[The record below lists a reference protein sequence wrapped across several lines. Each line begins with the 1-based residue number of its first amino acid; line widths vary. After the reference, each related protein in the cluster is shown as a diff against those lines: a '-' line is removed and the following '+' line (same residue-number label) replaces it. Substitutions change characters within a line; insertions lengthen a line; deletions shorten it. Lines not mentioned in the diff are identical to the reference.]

1 MNIKSMI
8 KEIETEIQKKDWEI
22 IRMRSAINE
31 LKKIGEIQETHPNQ
45 YSENKKKDK
54 HKLKERGMISWN
66 DEIKEFCENN
76 IDDCENN
83 EELFS
88 KFEKK
93 FNIKTNLANFLNFL
107 YRKNIKKKYK
117 EKIEDTIEQGGADEV
132 IPKQIPIKKE
142 KFNSRKNETKNKLSE
157 KAQDIIVDNFD
168 NMTNNEL
175 REKIYDEE
183 GIFYN
188 VYKIEDFMDDNSLIR
203 EEEDE

>member
-66 DEIKEFCENN
+66 DEIKE
-76 IDDCENN
+76 
-83 EELFS
+83 
-88 KFEKK
+88 
-93 FNIKTNLANFLNFL
+93 
-107 YRKNIKKKYK
+107 
-117 EKIEDTIEQGGADEV
+117 
-132 IPKQIPIKKE
+132 
-142 KFNSRKNETKNKLSE
+142 
-157 KAQDIIVDNFD
+157 
-168 NMTNNEL
+168 NNEL